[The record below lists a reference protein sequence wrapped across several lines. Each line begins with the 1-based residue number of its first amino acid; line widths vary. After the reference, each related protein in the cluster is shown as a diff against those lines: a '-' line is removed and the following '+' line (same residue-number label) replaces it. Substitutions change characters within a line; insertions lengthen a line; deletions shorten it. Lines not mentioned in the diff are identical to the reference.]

1 MRKLGKMFSQIKMS
15 LMLLESGPRIYS
27 KANSHTPSAAFF
39 YYSSRSGIWS
49 ELRHEFIT
57 SPGSYMIRA
66 HVHSAPGGNLKS
78 PHPCRAVLGPKHT
91 GERWHRKAGA
101 KKGEDLLALA
111 ALITN
116 NDFFKS

>member
-15 LMLLESGPRIYS
+15 LILLESGPHSYS
-27 KANSHTPSAAFF
+27 KANCHTPSATFI
-39 YYSSRSGIWS
+39 YYSCPSGIWS

-66 HVHSAPGGNLKS
+66 HVHSALGGNLKS
-78 PHPCRAVLGPKHT
+78 PHPCRADLGPKVT
-91 GERWHRKAGA
+91 GERGHRKAGA

-111 ALITN
+111 ALITIN
-116 NDFFKS
+116 NFF